1 MMKINFESMKILIV
15 EDNSDLAANLGDFLE
30 LQGHQIDFAKDGVS
44 GLQMAS
50 SMDFDAIVLDIMLPG
65 ISGLEVCSQ
74 LRQVAKKATP
84 ILMLTAKD
92 TVEDKL
98 TGFECGADDYLVKPF
113 SLREVNARI
122 LALGR
127 RASNKVVNEVLSVS
141 DLELDMGTLT
151 VKRQDNVI
159 KLTPVEL
166 RILEILMRKSPNIVT
181 RKSLEKDI
189 WGDFPP
195 DSDTLRTHIHGL
207 RTAIDK
213 NYKNKLLHT
222 VRGQGFRIATTH
234 A

>member
-1 MMKINFESMKILIV
+1 MKVLIV

-30 LQGHQIDFAKDGVS
+30 LQGHLVDFAKDGVS

-50 SMDFDAIVLDIMLPG
+50 THDFDAIVLDIMLPG

-74 LRQVAKKATP
+74 LRKVVKKATP

-98 TGFECGADDYLVKPF
+98 TGFDCGADDYLVKPF

-127 RASNKVVNEVLSVS
+127 RANHAVVEEELHVA
-141 DLELDMGTLT
+141 DLKLDLGTLT
-151 VKRQDNVI
+151 VKRDEDII
-159 KLTPVEL
+159 KLTPLEI
-166 RILEILMRKSPNIVT
+166 RILEILMRKSPNLVT
-181 RKSLEKDI
+181 RKSLEKEI
-189 WGDFPP
+189 WGDYPP

-213 NYKNKLLHT
+213 GYQTKLLHT
-222 VRGQGFRIATTH
+222 VRGQGFRIADAH